1 LGQNCPRDERCIY
14 QLVLTKLGKCGIS
27 RIVNTIVG
35 DPTVSLVQQKAPR
48 LHPIGEPDH
57 PLQVRSIGLLKGV
70 LAPDGTIT
78 LTGNFHGKSL
88 ILRDKVYGLVQKLI
102 KKGQYEAM
110 FVVYPRT
117 KDGFVTS
124 FEVIGVWKPSV
135 LDPDSGAQDDLPEE
149 FSIRGEVCRK
159 VWWDDRYGHRVSVK
173 VFGEYFVT
181 VDFGEAPYLSIG
193 DFVSMDAILT
203 EDGRLYAE
211 RVELIPTANELAVV
225 RPARPE
231 QRPGRLTRQRS
242 SAIA

>member
-1 LGQNCPRDERCIY
+1 MSNIQE
-14 QLVLTKLGKCGIS
+14 TE
-27 RIVNTIVG
+27 T
-35 DPTVSLVQQKAPR
+35 PR
-48 LHPIGEPDH
+48 LHPIREPEH
-57 PLQVRSIGLLKGV
+57 LLQTRSIGVLKGV
-70 LAPDGTIT
+70 IDPSGAIT
-78 LTGNFHGKSL
+78 LTGNFYGKSL
-88 ILRDKVYGLVQKLI
+88 ILGDKVYGLVQKLI
-102 KKGQYEAM
+102 KKGQNEAM

-124 FEVIGVWKPSV
+124 FEVIGIWKPSI
-135 LDPDSGAQDDLPEE
+135 LDPDSGAQDDLPEGE
-149 FSIRGEVCRK
+149 NYFSIRGEVCRK
-159 VWWDDRYGHRVSVK
+159 VWWDEIYGPRVSVQ
-173 VFGEYFVT
+173 VFGEHFVT
-181 VDFGEAPYLSIG
+181 VYFDPTLVRLYPG

>member
-1 LGQNCPRDERCIY
+1 MTSSQVKQFP
-14 QLVLTKLGKCGIS
+14 
-27 RIVNTIVG
+27 
-35 DPTVSLVQQKAPR
+35 
-48 LHPIGEPDH
+48 LHPIGKPAH

-70 LAPDGTIT
+70 IARNGAIT
-78 LTGNFHGKSL
+78 LTGGFRGKAL
-88 ILRDKVYGLVQKLI
+88 ILGEEIPGLVQELLKN
-102 KKGQYEAM
+102 GETQAM
-110 FVVYPRT
+110 FTVYPRT

-124 FEVIGVWKPSV
+124 FEVIGVWKPSI
-135 LDPDSGAQDDLPEE
+135 LDHDNSEAQDDLPEE

-181 VDFGEAPYLSIG
+181 VDFGEAPYMSIG